1 MKKIFPARSSPMKK
15 LLIALAT
22 TVALVGPAAA
32 APQDNLDTRDPA
44 YRVMTVFTLNQK
56 LRLCLNVNPDHVMSL
71 TNNIVAK
78 ALKENPNMDTSYMWQ
93 VSQRGPYMGPPSRA
107 DCEAY
112 YQNLVAISAGAVF
125 K

>member
-1 MKKIFPARSSPMKK
+1 MKK
-15 LLIALAT
+15 LLITLAT

-71 TNNIVAK
+71 TNNIVSK
-78 ALKENPNMDTSYMWQ
+78 ALKENPNMDTSYMWR
-93 VSQRGPYMGPPSRA
+93 VAGRGPYMGVPSQA
-107 DCEAY
+107 DCKAY
-112 YQNLVAISAGAVF
+112 FQNLVDISEGVVF